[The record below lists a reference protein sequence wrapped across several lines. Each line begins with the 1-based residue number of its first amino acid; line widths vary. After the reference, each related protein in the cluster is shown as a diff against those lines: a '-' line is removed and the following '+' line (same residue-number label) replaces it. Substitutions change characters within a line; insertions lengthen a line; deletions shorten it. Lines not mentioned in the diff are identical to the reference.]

1 MPDEITSS
9 AKADAFMTFAQILT
23 RQNEMIDKM
32 SALFNSVNDLNSR
45 LSSIESNLAS
55 KGTSYNIDNLH
66 KDMIDYQQ
74 YINNQLTE
82 IKNTLAE
89 RELVWVNRE
98 G

>member
-1 MPDEITSS
+1 
-9 AKADAFMTFAQILT
+9 
-23 RQNEMIDKM
+23 
-32 SALFNSVNDLNSR
+32 
-45 LSSIESNLAS
+45 
-55 KGTSYNIDNLH
+55 
-66 KDMIDYQQ
+66 MIDYQQ